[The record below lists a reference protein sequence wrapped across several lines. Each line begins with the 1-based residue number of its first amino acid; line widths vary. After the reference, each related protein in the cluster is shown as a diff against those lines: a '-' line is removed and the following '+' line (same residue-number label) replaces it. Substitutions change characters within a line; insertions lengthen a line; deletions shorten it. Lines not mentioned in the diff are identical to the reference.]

1 MFYCRDSGLTGRKM
15 IRVKDDEMKAAFSAV
30 YGELNKNKA
39 LYLFLLPAVVL
50 LFIFCYIPL
59 FGLLLAFK
67 EFNFDQGIFF
77 SPWAKPFFNNFT
89 FLFGTGY
96 GLRAIKNTVLL
107 NALFIFAG
115 LIFEVGFA
123 LIFNEI
129 GSRFFK
135 KITQTLTFL
144 PYFISWIVV
153 GVFTYNILTSDH
165 AAFNNL
171 MASLGLPRV
180 DFLGNPAIWP
190 FILMLVS
197 RWKNT
202 GYGSVIY
209 LAMLSGIDSSYYEAA
224 DMDGASKW
232 QQIRYISLPLLR
244 PTIMVMTLLQ
254 IGRIFNADFGMFYSV
269 VGDATTL
276 YATTD
281 VIDTFVYR
289 SLRVSSDIGMAS
301 AAGFVQSI
309 LSFLL
314 VMASNLAAR
323 WIDRD
328 SALF

>member
-1 MFYCRDSGLTGRKM
+1 
-15 IRVKDDEMKAAFSAV
+15 MKSALSDV
-30 YGELNKNKA
+30 FKELNKNKA
-39 LYLFLLPAVVL
+39 LYLFLLPAVGL

-67 EFNFDQGIFF
+67 EFNFDRGIFL
-77 SPWAKPFFNNFT
+77 SPWARPFFNNFI
-89 FLFGTGY
+89 FLFGSGY

-115 LIFEVGFA
+115 LVFEVGFA

-129 GSRFFK
+129 GSRYFK

-171 MASLGLPRV
+171 MASIGLPRV
-180 DFLGNPAIWP
+180 DFIGNPAIWP
-190 FILMLVS
+190 FILMLIS

-209 LAMLSGIDSSYYEAA
+209 LATLSGIDTSYYEAA
-224 DMDGASKW
+224 DIDGASKW
-232 QQIRYISLPLLR
+232 QQIRHISLPLLR
-244 PTIMVMTLLQ
+244 PTIMVLTLLQ

-276 YATTD
+276 YSTTD

-309 LSFLL
+309 LSFVL

-323 WIDRD
+323 RIDRD
-328 SALF
+328 SSLF